1 MSARY
6 SKNLDVGVGAVL
18 SVDFKTVRGKV
29 VGYSILLLLKTAES
43 KETIRVFDSAHGFNE
58 MHRYSDGG
66 GKHRYSDGGGKRNG
80 TEFHSGTLGEGMR
93 AAIHAIERG
102 YLEMIE
108 GWREL

>member
-6 SKNLDVGVGAVL
+6 SKNLDLGVGAVL

-66 GKHRYSDGGGKRNG
+66 GKRNG

-108 GWREL
+108 GWRER

>member
-43 KETIRVFDSAHGFNE
+43 KEAIRVFDSAHGINE
-58 MHRYSDGG
+58 M
-66 GKHRYSDGGGKRNG
+66 HRYSDGGGKRNG
-80 TEFHSGTLGEGMR
+80 TEFHNGTLDEGMR

-108 GWREL
+108 GWREG